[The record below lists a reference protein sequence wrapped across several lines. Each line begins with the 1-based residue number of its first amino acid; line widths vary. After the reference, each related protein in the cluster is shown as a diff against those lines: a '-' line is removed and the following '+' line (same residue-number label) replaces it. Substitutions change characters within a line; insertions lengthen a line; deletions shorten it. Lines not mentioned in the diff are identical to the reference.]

1 MLVGKAKR
9 LTENNNLSAQ
19 YMSIHLHSDDLIF
32 HKEGNDI
39 ISAGFGINSILLS
52 KGLPPILSFSNK
64 TFESDNKTNEDS
76 SIFKSFKNLAV
87 PLGLFTTN
95 KYNRATSED
104 KCEHQ
109 GTLPDSMFDK
119 LMQLADY
126 DKPEK
131 AKSKKNRNKS
141 NNKSM
146 RKHNKR

>member
-1 MLVGKAKR
+1 
-9 LTENNNLSAQ
+9 
-19 YMSIHLHSDDLIF
+19 MSIHLHPNDLIF

-52 KGLPPILSFSNK
+52 KGLSPILSFSPRK
-64 TFESDNKTNEDS
+64 DEQESDEDS

-95 KYNRATSED
+95 KYNRATEED

-109 GTLPDSMFDK
+109 GTLSDSMFDR
-119 LMQLADY
+119 LMQMADY

-131 AKSKKNRNKS
+131 PKSKKQRNKP

>member
-1 MLVGKAKR
+1 
-9 LTENNNLSAQ
+9 
-19 YMSIHLHSDDLIF
+19 MSIHLHPNDLIF

-52 KGLPPILSFSNK
+52 KGLSPILSFSNK
-64 TFESDNKTNEDS
+64 TPREDELESDDS
-76 SIFKSFKNLAV
+76 SIFKSFKNLAI

-95 KYNRATSED
+95 KYNRATEED

-109 GTLPDSMFDK
+109 GTLSDSMFDR
-119 LMQLADY
+119 LMQMADY

-131 AKSKKNRNKS
+131 PKSKKNRNKI

>member
-1 MLVGKAKR
+1 
-9 LTENNNLSAQ
+9 
-19 YMSIHLHSDDLIF
+19 MSIHLHPNDLIF

-52 KGLPPILSFSNK
+52 KGLSPILSFSNK
-64 TFESDNKTNEDS
+64 IPNESDDS

-95 KYNRATSED
+95 KYNRATEED
-104 KCEHQ
+104 KCQHQ
-109 GTLPDSMFDK
+109 GTLSDSMFDK
-119 LMQLADY
+119 LMQMADY

-131 AKSKKNRNKS
+131 PKSKKMKNKP

-146 RKHNKR
+146 RKYNKR

>member
-1 MLVGKAKR
+1 
-9 LTENNNLSAQ
+9 
-19 YMSIHLHSDDLIF
+19 MSIHLHPNDLIF

-52 KGLPPILSFSNK
+52 KGLSPILSFSPREENK
-64 TFESDNKTNEDS
+64 LESDDS

-95 KYNRATSED
+95 KYNHETQAD

-109 GTLPDSMFDK
+109 GTLPDSMFDR
-119 LMQLADY
+119 LMQMADY

-131 AKSKKNRNKS
+131 SKSKKMRNKV

>member
-1 MLVGKAKR
+1 MFVSYIV
-9 LTENNNLSAQ
+9 NNNLSAQ
-19 YMSIHLHSDDLIF
+19 YMSIHLHSNDLIF

-52 KGLPPILSFSNK
+52 NGLSPILSFSNK
-64 TFESDNKTNEDS
+64 TFDNDS

-95 KYNRATSED
+95 KYNRATEEE

-109 GTLPDSMFDK
+109 GTLSDSMFDR
-119 LMQLADY
+119 LMQMADY

-131 AKSKKNRNKS
+131 NKSKKNRNKP

>member
-1 MLVGKAKR
+1 
-9 LTENNNLSAQ
+9 
-19 YMSIHLHSDDLIF
+19 MSIHLHSNDLIF

-52 KGLPPILSFSNK
+52 KGLSPILSFSK
-64 TFESDNKTNEDS
+64 REDKQESDNQSDEDS

-95 KYNRATSED
+95 KYNRATEED

-119 LMQLADY
+119 LMQMADY

-131 AKSKKNRNKS
+131 PKSKKMRNKP

>member
-1 MLVGKAKR
+1 
-9 LTENNNLSAQ
+9 
-19 YMSIHLHSDDLIF
+19 MSIHLHPNDLIF

-52 KGLPPILSFSNK
+52 KGLSPILTFSPRE
-64 TFESDNKTNEDS
+64 ESDEDS

-95 KYNRATSED
+95 KYNRETQED

-109 GTLPDSMFDK
+109 GTLPDSMFDR
-119 LMQLADY
+119 LMQMADY

-131 AKSKKNRNKS
+131 PKSKKHRNNS

>member
-1 MLVGKAKR
+1 MFVSYIV
-9 LTENNNLSAQ
+9 NNNLSAQ
-19 YMSIHLHSDDLIF
+19 YMSIHLHSNDLIF

-52 KGLPPILSFSNK
+52 NGLSPILSFSNK
-64 TFESDNKTNEDS
+64 TFDNESDEDS
-76 SIFKSFKNLAV
+76 SIFKSFKN
-87 PLGLFTTN
+87 FTTN
-95 KYNRATSED
+95 KYNLVTQEE

-109 GTLPDSMFDK
+109 GTLSYSMFDR
-119 LMQLADY
+119 LMQIADY

-131 AKSKKNRNKS
+131 NKSKKNRNKP

>member
-1 MLVGKAKR
+1 
-9 LTENNNLSAQ
+9 
-19 YMSIHLHSDDLIF
+19 MSIHLHPNELIF

-52 KGLPPILSFSNK
+52 KGLSPILSFSNK
-64 TFESDNKTNEDS
+64 TPKEEESDEDS

-95 KYNRATSED
+95 KYNRATEED

-109 GTLPDSMFDK
+109 GTLSDSMFDK
-119 LMQLADY
+119 LMQMADY
-126 DKPEK
+126 DQPEK
-131 AKSKKNRNKS
+131 PKSKKMKNKP

-146 RKHNKR
+146 RKRNKR

>member
-1 MLVGKAKR
+1 
-9 LTENNNLSAQ
+9 
-19 YMSIHLHSDDLIF
+19 MSIHLHSDDLIF
-32 HKEGNDI
+32 HKEGNNI

-64 TFESDNKTNEDS
+64 IPREEDESDDS

-95 KYNRATSED
+95 KYNRETQED
-104 KCEHQ
+104 KCQHQ

-119 LMQLADY
+119 LMQMADY

-131 AKSKKNRNKS
+131 PKSKKHRNNS

>member
-1 MLVGKAKR
+1 
-9 LTENNNLSAQ
+9 
-19 YMSIHLHSDDLIF
+19 MSIHLHSDDLIF
-32 HKEGNDI
+32 HKEGDDI

-52 KGLPPILSFSNK
+52 KGLSPILSFSNK
-64 TFESDNKTNEDS
+64 TMKEEELEEDN

-95 KYNRATSED
+95 KYTRENIIEE

-119 LMQLADY
+119 LMQMADY

-131 AKSKKNRNKS
+131 PKSKKNRTKE
-141 NNKSM
+141 NNKSI
-146 RKHNKR
+146 RKRNKR

>member
-1 MLVGKAKR
+1 
-9 LTENNNLSAQ
+9 
-19 YMSIHLHSDDLIF
+19 MSIHLHSNDLIF

-52 KGLPPILSFSNK
+52 KGLSPILSFSNK
-64 TFESDNKTNEDS
+64 IFDNESDNQSDEDS

-95 KYNRATSED
+95 KYNRATEED

-119 LMQLADY
+119 LMQMADY

-131 AKSKKNRNKS
+131 PKSKKHRNKP

>member
-1 MLVGKAKR
+1 
-9 LTENNNLSAQ
+9 
-19 YMSIHLHSDDLIF
+19 MSIHLHPNDLIF

-52 KGLPPILSFSNK
+52 NGLSPILSFSNK
-64 TFESDNKTNEDS
+64 TFDNESDEDS

-95 KYNRATSED
+95 KYNRVTQEE

-109 GTLPDSMFDK
+109 GTLSDSMFDR
-119 LMQLADY
+119 LMQIADY

-131 AKSKKNRNKS
+131 NKSKKNRNKP

>member
-1 MLVGKAKR
+1 
-9 LTENNNLSAQ
+9 
-19 YMSIHLHSDDLIF
+19 MSIHLHPNDLIF

-52 KGLPPILSFSNK
+52 KGLSPILSFSNK
-64 TFESDNKTNEDS
+64 ITRKENESDESDDS

-95 KYNRATSED
+95 KYNQTTKCE
-104 KCEHQ
+104 KEECEHQ

-119 LMQLADY
+119 LMQMADY

-131 AKSKKNRNKS
+131 SKSKKHRNKS

>member
-1 MLVGKAKR
+1 
-9 LTENNNLSAQ
+9 
-19 YMSIHLHSDDLIF
+19 MSIHLHPNDLIF

-52 KGLPPILSFSNK
+52 KGLSPILSFSPREENK
-64 TFESDNKTNEDS
+64 LESDDS
-76 SIFKSFKNLAV
+76 SIFKSFKNLAI
-87 PLGLFTTN
+87 PLGIFTTN
-95 KYNRATSED
+95 KYNQTTKCE
-104 KCEHQ
+104 KEECEHQ

-119 LMQLADY
+119 LMQMADY

-131 AKSKKNRNKS
+131 PKSKKNRNKP

>member
-1 MLVGKAKR
+1 LFVGIW
-9 LTENNNLSAQ
+9 TSSIENNNLSPL
-19 YMSIHLHSDDLIF
+19 YMSIHLHPNELIF

-52 KGLPPILSFSNK
+52 KGLSPILSFSNK
-64 TFESDNKTNEDS
+64 VKEESEESDE

-95 KYNRATSED
+95 KYNREMQED

-109 GTLPDSMFDK
+109 GTLSDSMFDK
-119 LMQLADY
+119 LMQMADY

-131 AKSKKNRNKS
+131 PKSKKMRNKI

>member
-1 MLVGKAKR
+1 
-9 LTENNNLSAQ
+9 
-19 YMSIHLHSDDLIF
+19 MSIHLHPNDLIF

-52 KGLPPILSFSNK
+52 KGLSPILSFSPRK
-64 TFESDNKTNEDS
+64 DEQESDEDS

-95 KYNRATSED
+95 KYNRATEED

-109 GTLPDSMFDK
+109 GTLSDSMFDR
-119 LMQLADY
+119 LMQMADY

-131 AKSKKNRNKS
+131 PKSKKQRHKP

>member
-1 MLVGKAKR
+1 
-9 LTENNNLSAQ
+9 
-19 YMSIHLHSDDLIF
+19 MSIHLHPNDLIF

-52 KGLPPILSFSNK
+52 KGLSPILSFSLREEDESH
-64 TFESDNKTNEDS
+64 ESDDT

-95 KYNRATSED
+95 KYNRETQED

-109 GTLPDSMFDK
+109 GTLPDSMFDR
-119 LMQLADY
+119 LMQMADY
-126 DKPEK
+126 DKPK
-131 AKSKKNRNKS
+131 KSKSKKMRNNS